1 MVGIAH
7 SRNKKPFF
15 SIDERVDIARE
26 VLGHYP
32 NVEVQSFGGL
42 LKDFVRDGA
51 GASSCAACAPCPTS
65 NTNSRWPA

>member
-15 SIDERVDIARE
+15 SIDERVEIARE

-42 LKDFVRDGA
+42 LRT
-51 GASSCAACAPCPTS
+51 SCATRAA
-65 NTNSRWPA
+65 A